1 MSIVHIMT
9 QDPEPRDDDDVVFIS
24 EQQVHELQT
33 TRTESQDS
41 LIETTNHRTTLVDQI
56 VLLDEENTSL
66 LAAHAARLASVHTK
80 LADAE
85 REASKY
91 KTSAT
96 EATNESEGLRDK
108 PTYQKPS
115 TLFKSFKQKSPR
127 TKLWLKSP
135 IASSVGCK
143 T

>member
-9 QDPEPRDDDDVVFIS
+9 QDLEPKDDDDVVFIS

-33 TRTESQDS
+33 TKSESQDS
-41 LIETTNHRTTLVDQI
+41 LFETTNHPTTLVDRI
-56 VLLDEENTSL
+56 VLLDEDNTSL

-80 LADAE
+80 LEDAE

-91 KTSAT
+91 KRNAT
-96 EATNESEGLRDK
+96 EANNESDGLCDK
-108 PTYQKPS
+108 LTYQKPS
-115 TLFKSFKQKSPR
+115 GLFKSFKQKSPK
-127 TKLWLKSP
+127 TKLWLKSSR
-135 IASSVGCK
+135 ASSVGCK